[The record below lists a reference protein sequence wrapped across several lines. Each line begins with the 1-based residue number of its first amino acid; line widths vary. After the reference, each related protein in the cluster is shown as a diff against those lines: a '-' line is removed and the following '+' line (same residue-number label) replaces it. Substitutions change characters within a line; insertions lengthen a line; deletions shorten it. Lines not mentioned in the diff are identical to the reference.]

1 MMQAHTS
8 QTDTHSATSTSH
20 QPTPYT
26 IADYLFDRV
35 TEAGA
40 SEVFGVPGDF
50 NLTFLDNI
58 IASDKLRWVG
68 NANELNAGYAA
79 DGYARERGFAAMVTT
94 FGVGELS
101 AVNATAGSFAEY
113 APVLHIVG
121 APSTALQDS
130 KRRIHHSLGDGVFN
144 HFMEMIR
151 PVTVA
156 HAKLTPE
163 NAASEIDRVIRA
175 ILKQHRPGYLMLSPD
190 VARTPIYP
198 PSTKLIEASENITS
212 QQALDD
218 FRQAV
223 TAFLPN
229 KTTTLIADLM
239 VHRMG
244 LQAKLKAL
252 VDATTI
258 PYTTLSWGKTLLD
271 EHSDRWAGTY
281 AGVASRPVVKDAVE
295 NAECLIKIGVNYT
308 DTTTAGFSMK
318 IEPSRVVDLHFERA
332 SVGDKTFAPIA
343 LKDSLQV
350 LHDVMT
356 SGINIVAKPLIGKVD
371 DHTQPE
377 QQQGGDD
384 EPLRQV
390 DLWQI
395 IAESLDGR
403 NVIFAEQGTAY
414 FGMSDIRM
422 PKGVTFY
429 GQPMWGSIGYTL
441 PASLGASIASPS
453 KRSVLL
459 IGDGSTLLTIQDL
472 AVMIREKTCPVILLI
487 NNDGY
492 TVERAI
498 HGEHEMYNDIPQCD
512 WQLMPKAFGATDNNC
527 LILKVSTPSEL
538 RKSLATAENTRD
550 KMVFIEVMTDKL
562 DIPPLL
568 EEIAN
573 ALKKAARNAE

>member
-1 MMQAHTS
+1 MHSSQANLVSSNHTS
-8 QTDTHSATSTSH
+8 ST
-20 QPTPYT
+20 YT

-35 TEAGA
+35 AEASATEI
-40 SEVFGVPGDF
+40 FGVPGDF

-58 IASDKLRWVG
+58 IASDRLRWVG

-113 APVLHIVG
+113 VPVLHIVG
-121 APSTALQDS
+121 APSISLQDS
-130 KRRIHHSLGDGVFN
+130 KRRIHHTLGDGIFN

-151 PVTVA
+151 PITVA
-156 HAKLTPE
+156 HAKITPE
-163 NAASEIDRVIRA
+163 NAASEIDRVIRM
-175 ILKQHRPGYLMLSPD
+175 ILKEHRPGYLLLSPD

-198 PSTKLIEASENITS
+198 PSTRLIDSIEHITS

-223 TAFLPN
+223 TDFLPN

-244 LQAKLKAL
+244 LQNQLKTL
-252 VDATTI
+252 IDSTTI
-258 PYTTLSWGKTLLD
+258 PFTTLSWGKTLLD

-295 NAECLIKIGVNYT
+295 NADCLIKIGVNYT
-308 DTTTAGFSMK
+308 DTTTAGFSQK
-318 IEPSRVVDLHFERA
+318 IDSKRVIDLHYERA
-332 SVGDKTFAPIA
+332 SVGEKTFAPIA

-350 LHDVMT
+350 LHEVMT
-356 SGINIVAKPLIGKVD
+356 SGISVIPKPLIGKVD
-371 DHTQPE
+371 NHV
-377 QQQGGDD
+377 QQGGDND
-384 EPLRQV
+384 PLLQN

-395 IAESLDGR
+395 IAQSLDGR
-403 NVIFAEQGTAY
+403 NVIFAEQGTSY
-414 FGMSDIRM
+414 FGMSDVRM
-422 PKGVTFY
+422 PQGVTFY

-441 PASLGASIASPS
+441 PASLGAAIASPN

-459 IGDGSTLLTIQDL
+459 IGDGSALLTIQEL
-472 AVMIREKTCPVILLI
+472 AVMIREKVHPVIILV

-498 HGEHEMYNDIPQCD
+498 HGEHETYNDIPTCN
-512 WQLMPKAFGATDNNC
+512 WQLMPIAFGANKDNC
-527 LILKVSTPSEL
+527 LTIKATTPNELKEA
-538 RKSLATAENTRD
+538 LATANTTRE
-550 KMVFIEVMTDKL
+550 KMILIEVITDKL

-568 EEIAN
+568 KEIAN
-573 ALKKAARNAE
+573 ALKIAARNAK